1 MSETTPSETLPETTL
16 SETLIICKP
25 DAQERGLIGEILG
38 RIERKGLKIVEMKM
52 LTISRHLAQQHY
64 GEHADK
70 PFFGELVDFIC
81 RSPSVVAI
89 VGAAGT
95 DAVSIMRTLI
105 GPTDPA
111 TAPPGTIRGDY
122 GTVVTENL
130 VHASDSPES
139 ASREIALFFP
149 ER

>member
-1 MSETTPSETLPETTL
+1 M

-38 RIERKGLKIVEMKM
+38 RIERKGLKIKELKM
-52 LTISRHLAQQHY
+52 LTISRELAQQHY
-64 GEHADK
+64 GEHSEK

-89 VGAAGT
+89 VAAEDQGV

-105 GPTDPA
+105 GPTDPSA
-111 TAPPGTIRGDY
+111 APPGTIRGDY

-130 VHASDSPES
+130 VHASDSLES
-139 ASREIALFFP
+139 AAREIALFFP
-149 ER
+149 ERPDRSA

>member
-1 MSETTPSETLPETTL
+1 MPETLTATPSETTL

-25 DAQERGLIGEILG
+25 DAQERRLIGEILG

-52 LTISRHLAQQHY
+52 LTISRDLAQQHY
-64 GEHADK
+64 SEHADK

-89 VGAAGT
+89 VGAAST

>member
-1 MSETTPSETLPETTL
+1 MSQ
-16 SETLIICKP
+16 TLIICKP

-38 RIERKGLKIVEMKM
+38 RVERKGLNIAEMKM
-52 LTISRHLAQQHY
+52 LTISRDLAQQHY
-64 GEHADK
+64 GEHAEK
-70 PFFGELVDFIC
+70 PFFAELVDFIC

-89 VGAAGT
+89 VSSDAEGV

-111 TAPPGTIRGDY
+111 AAPPGTIRGDY

-139 ASREIALFFP
+139 AAREIALFFP
-149 ER
+149 DR

>member
-1 MSETTPSETLPETTL
+1 M

-25 DAQERGLIGEILG
+25 DAQERGLIGKILS
-38 RIERKGLKIVEMKM
+38 RIERKGLKITELKM
-52 LTISRHLAQQHY
+52 LTISRDLAQRHY
-64 GEHADK
+64 GEHSEK
-70 PFFGELVDFIC
+70 PFFAELVDFIC

-89 VGAAGT
+89 VGSESEEA

-111 TAPPGTIRGDY
+111 TAPPGTIRGDF
-122 GTVVTENL
+122 GTIVTENL

-139 ASREIALFFP
+139 AAREIALFFP
-149 ER
+149 ERHSA

>member
-1 MSETTPSETLPETTL
+1 M

-38 RIERKGLKIVEMKM
+38 RIERKGLKIIEMKM
-52 LTISRHLAQQHY
+52 LTISRELAQQHY
-64 GEHADK
+64 GEHAEK

-89 VGAAGT
+89 VSSEAEGI
-95 DAVSIMRTLI
+95 DAVSIVRTLI

-111 TAPPGTIRGDY
+111 AAPPGTIRGDY

-130 VHASDSPES
+130 VHASDSSES
-139 ASREIALFFP
+139 AAREIALFFP
-149 ER
+149 ERPS

>member
-1 MSETTPSETLPETTL
+1 M

-25 DAQERGLIGEILG
+25 DAQERGLIGEILS
-38 RIERKGLKIVEMKM
+38 RIERKGLKIAELKM
-52 LTISRHLAQQHY
+52 LTISRELAQQHY
-64 GEHADK
+64 GEHAEK
-70 PFFGELVDFIC
+70 PFFAELVDFIC

-89 VGAAGT
+89 VSSEAEGI

-139 ASREIALFFP
+139 AAREIALFFP
-149 ER
+149 ERSN

>member
-1 MSETTPSETLPETTL
+1 M

-25 DAQERGLIGEILG
+25 DAQERGLIGEILS
-38 RIERKGLKIVEMKM
+38 RIERKGLKIAELKM
-52 LTISRHLAQQHY
+52 LAISRELAQQHY
-64 GEHADK
+64 GEHAEK
-70 PFFGELVDFIC
+70 PFFAELVDFIC

-89 VGAAGT
+89 VSSEAEGV

-111 TAPPGTIRGDY
+111 GAPPGTIRGDY

-130 VHASDSPES
+130 VHASDSPDS
-139 ASREIALFFP
+139 AAREIALFFP
-149 ER
+149 ERPS

>member
-1 MSETTPSETLPETTL
+1 M

-38 RIERKGLKIVEMKM
+38 RIEHKGLKIAEMKM
-52 LTISRHLAQQHY
+52 LTISRDIAQQHY
-64 GEHADK
+64 GEHAEK
-70 PFFGELVDFIC
+70 PFFAELVDFIC

-89 VGAAGT
+89 VGSDSEGV

-111 TAPPGTIRGDY
+111 AAPPGTIRGDY

-139 ASREIALFFP
+139 AAREIALFYP
-149 ER
+149 DR

>member
-1 MSETTPSETLPETTL
+1 MSQ
-16 SETLIICKP
+16 TLIICKP

-38 RIERKGLKIVEMKM
+38 RIERKGLKIAEMKM
-52 LTISRHLAQQHY
+52 LTISRDLAQKHY
-64 GEHADK
+64 GEHAEK
-70 PFFGELVDFIC
+70 PFFAELVDFIC

-89 VGAAGT
+89 VRADSEGA

-111 TAPPGTIRGDY
+111 AAPPGTIRGDY

-139 ASREIALFFP
+139 AAREIELFFP
-149 ER
+149 DR

>member
-1 MSETTPSETLPETTL
+1 M

-25 DAQERGLIGEILG
+25 DAQERGLIGEILS
-38 RIERKGLKIVEMKM
+38 RIERKGLKIAELKM
-52 LTISRHLAQQHY
+52 LTISRELAQQHY
-64 GEHADK
+64 GEHAEK

-89 VGAAGT
+89 VSSEAEGI

-139 ASREIALFFP
+139 AAREIALFFP
-149 ER
+149 ERSN

>member
-1 MSETTPSETLPETTL
+1 M

-25 DAQERGLIGEILG
+25 DAQERGLIGEILS
-38 RIERKGLKIVEMKM
+38 RIERKGLKITELKM
-52 LTISRHLAQQHY
+52 LTISRELAQQHY
-64 GEHADK
+64 GEHAEK

-89 VGAAGT
+89 VSSEAEGI

-130 VHASDSPES
+130 VHASDSPDS
-139 ASREIALFFP
+139 AAREIALFFP
-149 ER
+149 ERPN

>member
-1 MSETTPSETLPETTL
+1 M

-38 RIERKGLKIVEMKM
+38 RIERKGLKIQDLKM
-52 LTISRHLAQQHY
+52 LTISRELAQQHY
-64 GEHADK
+64 GEHSEK
-70 PFFGELVDFIC
+70 PFFAELVDFIC

-89 VGAAGT
+89 VGSEDQGV

-105 GPTDPA
+105 GPTDPSA
-111 TAPPGTIRGDY
+111 APPGTIRGDY

-139 ASREIALFFP
+139 AAREIALFFP
-149 ER
+149 ERPHRSA